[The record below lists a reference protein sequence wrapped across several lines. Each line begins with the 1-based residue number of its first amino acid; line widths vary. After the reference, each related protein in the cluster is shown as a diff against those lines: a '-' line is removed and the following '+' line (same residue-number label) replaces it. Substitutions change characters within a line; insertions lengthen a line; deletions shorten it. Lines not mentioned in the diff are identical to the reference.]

1 MTELHQPAPHSP
13 TTSREFYGADV
24 CVFKSLCLRNNSTL
38 QKILYNLTRSTW
50 PTSIWQHRHS
60 SSGFRCNSHSQDS
73 ATDLRHAG
81 ALATSRA
88 HLQQHFVKPL

>member
-24 CVFKSLCLRNNSTL
+24 CVFKSLCLCNNSTL

-50 PTSIWQHRHS
+50 PTSI
-60 SSGFRCNSHSQDS
+60 
-73 ATDLRHAG
+73 
-81 ALATSRA
+81 
-88 HLQQHFVKPL
+88 